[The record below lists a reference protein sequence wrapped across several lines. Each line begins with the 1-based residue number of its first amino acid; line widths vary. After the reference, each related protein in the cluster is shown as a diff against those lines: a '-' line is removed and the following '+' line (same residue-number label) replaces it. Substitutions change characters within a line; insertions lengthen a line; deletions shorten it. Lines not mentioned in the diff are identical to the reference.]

1 MPEPLSPIGR
11 TISHYRV
18 IEKLG
23 GGGMGV
29 VYKAE
34 DTSLRRFVALKF
46 LPDDVA
52 RDPQALERFRREA
65 QAASALNH
73 PNICTIHEIGEADGL
88 TFIAME
94 FLDGMTLK
102 HRIGGQP
109 MELESILALGI
120 QIADG
125 LDAAHAEGVVHRDIK
140 PANIFVTKRG
150 HAKILDF
157 GLAKLAPSPRIA
169 QGMGV
174 SSMPTALSEEML
186 TSPGTAVGTVA
197 YMSPE
202 QVRGK
207 ELDARTDLFSFGV
220 VLYEMATGALPFR
233 GDTTGVVF
241 EAILNREPVAPV
253 RLNPDL
259 PPKFEEIINRAVE
272 KDRNLRYQHASDLRA
287 ELQRLKRDT
296 ESGRSASVAQQA
308 SDSGAVRASETGDP
322 ASQAAGSSG
331 RAPAG
336 SSARASVARAESGAT
351 PISGS
356 SVVESAKQH
365 KFGFG
370 AGLVVGLLLLAAAGY
385 GVYSLFVSKNA
396 PPFQNFAISQISNNG
411 KSALAA
417 ISPDGKY
424 ILSELNDEGKTSL
437 WLRHVPTNSDTQV
450 IAPAEAIYT
459 DLLFSPD
466 GNYIYFIKAEAA
478 TQDVRDLFRAPVLG
492 GPPQLVIHDIDSGIS
507 FSSDGKRFAFLR
519 DNNPEVG
526 KYQFRTA
533 SSDGSDEKMFAG
545 GPMAEATRNIGWLP
559 NSEQVAKIELNF
571 GDQLSSIKLFDIGSG
586 QSKRIAGSKDKLLE
600 RIVWLPDAKGF
611 LVLYQDASS
620 RFTRDQIGF
629 FSYPGGQFRSVT
641 KDTND
646 YRTLTLS
653 ADAKTLATVQR
664 RTLRNFYVIPAAGT
678 GANLPGPALAKERD
692 ISDFAWAGADA
703 VYLATGDNFERES
716 LDGSNKT
723 ILLSDVGI
731 FGINPCPDR
740 QSVVFSWGGQGGGNH
755 INIWRTNL
763 TGADAKQI
771 TFGAVDLFPVCSADS
786 KWAFYSDPR
795 REGVQRAP
803 LDGSEKPADVPGTI
817 VPHAIVAS
825 RNVAVS
831 ADGKYLAWV
840 VTLTAANQPTA
851 NAQKIA
857 LLDLGAG
864 PEPHVRLLDPDSRI
878 RGLPSF
884 TPDGKA
890 MAYSI
895 RENGVENLWFQPLDG
910 SPGRQLT
917 NFPDELID
925 TYHWSP
931 DGKSIGMIRLH
942 TESDVVLLRESGATA
957 P

>member
-1 MPEPLSPIGR
+1 MPEPQSPIGR

-34 DTSLRRFVALKF
+34 DVSLRRFVALKF

-73 PNICTIHEIGEADGL
+73 PNICTIHEIGEAEGQA
-88 TFIAME
+88 FIAME
-94 FLDGMTLK
+94 FLDGVTLK

-169 QGMGV
+169 QGMSA
-174 SSMPTALSEEML
+174 SSMPTAMSEEML

-259 PPKFEEIINRAVE
+259 PAKLEEIINRAVE
-272 KDRNLRYQHASDLRA
+272 KDRNLRYQHASDLRV
-287 ELQRLKRDT
+287 ELQRLKRDI
-296 ESGRSASVAQQA
+296 ESGRSASVVQLA
-308 SDSGAVRASETGDP
+308 SDSDAVRVSARRDQAFET
-322 ASQAAGSSG
+322 AGPSG
-331 RAPAG
+331 RAKTG
-336 SSARASVARAESGAT
+336 SSSRAAVVRAESGT
-351 PISGS
+351 TQTSGS

-365 KFGFG
+365 KFGFA
-370 AGLVVGLLLLAAAGY
+370 AGVVVGLLLLAAAGY
-385 GVYSLFVSKNA
+385 GVYSLVAGKSS

-424 ILSELNDEGKTSL
+424 ILSELNDAGKTSL

-492 GPPQLVIHDIDSGIS
+492 GAPQLVIHDIDSGIS
-507 FSSDGKRFAFLR
+507 FSSDGKRFAFMR

-533 SSDGSDEKMFAG
+533 RSDGSDEKMFAG
-545 GPMAEATRNIGWLP
+545 GPMAEATRYIAWLP

-586 QSKRIAGSKDKLLE
+586 QSKLIATSKDKFFE
-600 RIVWLPDAKGF
+600 RMVWLPDGKGL
-611 LVLYQDASS
+611 LVLYQDVIT

-629 FSYPGGQFRSVT
+629 FPYPGGQFRSVT

-664 RTLRNFYVIPAAGT
+664 RTLRNLYVFPAAGT
-678 GANLPGPALAKERD
+678 GTNLPAPALPKERN
-692 ISDFAWAGADA
+692 ISDFAWAGTDG
-703 VYLATGDNFERES
+703 VYLAREGNFERES

-723 ILLSDVGI
+723 ILLSNVGI
-731 FGINPCPDR
+731 FGINPCPDG

-755 INIWRTNL
+755 INIWRTNPS
-763 TGADAKQI
+763 GADAKQL
-771 TFGAVDLFPVCSADS
+771 TFGAVDLLPVCSADS
-786 KWAFYSDPR
+786 KSAFYTDARS
-795 REGVQRAP
+795 EGVYRAP
-803 LDGSEKPADVPGTI
+803 LDGSEKPSIVPGTI
-817 VPHAIVAS
+817 VPHAIIAS

-831 ADGKYLAWV
+831 ADRKYLAWV
-840 VTLTAANQPTA
+840 ITVPAANEA
-851 NAQKIA
+851 SARVQKIA
-857 LLDLGAG
+857 LLDLAAG
-864 PEPHVRLLDPDSRI
+864 PEPHVRLLDPDLRL

-890 MAYSI
+890 MVYTI
-895 RENGVENLWFQPLDG
+895 RANGVENLWFQPLDG
-910 SPGRQLT
+910 ASGHQLT

-931 DGKSIGMIRLH
+931 DGKSVGMIRSQ
-942 TESDVVLLRESGATA
+942 TESDVVLLRESGATTQ
-957 P
+957 

>member
-1 MPEPLSPIGR
+1 MPEPQSPIGR

-34 DTSLRRFVALKF
+34 DVSLRRFVALKF

-73 PNICTIHEIGEADGL
+73 PNICTIHEIGEAEGQA
-88 TFIAME
+88 FIAME
-94 FLDGMTLK
+94 FLDGVTLK

-140 PANIFVTKRG
+140 PANIFVTKRS

-174 SSMPTALSEEML
+174 SSMPTAMSEEML

-259 PPKFEEIINRAVE
+259 PVKLEEIINRAVE
-272 KDRNLRYQHASDLRA
+272 KDRNLRYQHASDLRV
-287 ELQRLKRDT
+287 ELQRLKRDM
-296 ESGRSASVAQQA
+296 ESGRSSSVAQLA
-308 SDSGAVRASETGDP
+308 SDSDAVRVSERRD
-322 ASQAAGSSG
+322 QAFETAGSSDC
-331 RAPAG
+331 AKTG
-336 SSARASVARAESGAT
+336 SSSRVAVVRAESGAT
-351 PISGS
+351 QTSGS
-356 SVVESAKQH
+356 SVVEVAKQH
-365 KFGFG
+365 KFGFL
-370 AGLVVGLLLLAAAGY
+370 AGVVVGLLLLTAAGY
-385 GVYSLFVSKNA
+385 GVYSLVARKNS

-411 KSALAA
+411 KSQLAA
-417 ISPDGKY
+417 ISPEGKY
-424 ILSELNDEGKTSL
+424 ILSELDDGGKTSL

-450 IAPAEAIYT
+450 IPPAEAIYT
-459 DLLFSPD
+459 DLSFSPD

-478 TQDVRDLFRAPVLG
+478 TQDTRDLFRAPVLG
-492 GPPQLVIHDIDSGIS
+492 GAPQLVIHDIDSGIS
-507 FSSDGKRFAFLR
+507 FSPDGKRFAFMR
-519 DNNPEVG
+519 DNNPDVG

-533 SSDGSDEKMFAG
+533 NPDGSDEKMFAG
-545 GPMAEATRNIGWLP
+545 GPMAEASRNVAWLP

-571 GDQLSSIKLFDIGSG
+571 GDQLSAIKLFDIGSG
-586 QSKRIAGSKDKLLE
+586 QSKLIATSKDRLLD
-600 RIVWLPDAKGF
+600 RMVWLPDGKG
-611 LVLYQDASS
+611 LLTLYQDASTHYA
-620 RFTRDQIGF
+620 RTQIGF
-629 FSYPGGQFRSVT
+629 ISYPGGQFRAVT

-653 ADAKTLATVQR
+653 VDAKTLATVQR
-664 RTLRNFYVIPAAGT
+664 RTLRNLYVFPAAGT
-678 GANLPGPALAKERD
+678 DSNLPAPALPKERD
-692 ISDFAWAGADA
+692 ISDFAWAGTEGF
-703 VYLATGDNFERES
+703 YLARQYNFERVS

-723 ILLSDVGI
+723 ILLSNVGI
-731 FGINPCPDR
+731 FGINPCHDG

-755 INIWRTNL
+755 VNVWRTN
-763 TGADAKQI
+763 TSGADAKQL
-771 TFGAVDLFPVCSADS
+771 TFGAADFFPLCSADS
-786 KWAFYSDPR
+786 KWAFYSDAR
-795 REGVQRAP
+795 SQGVWRVP
-803 LDGSEKPADVPGTI
+803 LDGSEKPALVPGTI
-817 VPHAIVAS
+817 VPHSIIVS
-825 RNVAVS
+825 RTIAVS
-831 ADGKYLAWV
+831 ADGRYMAWV
-840 VTLTAANQPTA
+840 ITARVSGSPAGR
-851 NAQKIA
+851 QKIA
-857 LLDLGAG
+857 LLELSAGA
-864 PEPHVRLLDPDSRI
+864 EPNARLLDPDPRV

-890 MAYSI
+890 IVYTI
-895 RENGVENLWFQPLDG
+895 RANGVENLWLQPLDG
-910 SPGRQLT
+910 STGRQLT

-931 DGKSIGMIRLH
+931 DGKSLGMIRSQ
-942 TESDVVLLRESGATA
+942 TESDVVLLHESGATTQ
-957 P
+957 

>member
-1 MPEPLSPIGR
+1 MPEPQSPIGR

-34 DTSLRRFVALKF
+34 DVSLRRFVALKF

-73 PNICTIHEIGEADGL
+73 PNICTIHEIGEAEGQA
-88 TFIAME
+88 FIAME
-94 FLDGMTLK
+94 FLDGVTLK

-174 SSMPTALSEEML
+174 SSMPTAMSEEML

-259 PPKFEEIINRAVE
+259 PAKLEEIINRAVE

-287 ELQRLKRDT
+287 ELQRLKRDM
-296 ESGRSASVAQQA
+296 ESGRSASVAQLA
-308 SDSGAVRASETGDP
+308 SDSDAVRVSERRD
-322 ASQAAGSSG
+322 QAFETAGSSD
-331 RAPAG
+331 RAKTG
-336 SSARASVARAESGAT
+336 SSSRVAVVRAESGAT
-351 PISGS
+351 QTSGS
-356 SVVESAKQH
+356 SVVEAAKQH
-365 KFGFG
+365 KFGFV
-370 AGLVVGLLLLAAAGY
+370 AGVVVGLLLLAAAGY
-385 GVYSLFVSKNA
+385 GVYSLVAGKNS
-396 PPFQNFAISQISNNG
+396 PPFQNFSISQISNNG
-411 KSALAA
+411 KSQLAA

-424 ILSELNDEGKTSL
+424 ILSELDDGGKTSL

-450 IAPAEAIYT
+450 IPPAEAIYT

-478 TQDVRDLFRAPVLG
+478 TQDTRDLFRAPVLG
-492 GPPQLVIHDIDSGIS
+492 GAPQLVIHDIDSGIS
-507 FSSDGKRFAFLR
+507 FSPDGKRFAFMR
-519 DNNPEVG
+519 DNNPDIG

-533 SSDGSDEKMFAG
+533 NSDGSDEKMFVG
-545 GPMAEATRNIGWLP
+545 GPMAEASRDIAWLP
-559 NSEQVAKIELNF
+559 KSEQVAKVELNF
-571 GDQLSSIKLFDIGSG
+571 GDQLSAIKLFDIGSG
-586 QSKRIAGSKDKLLE
+586 QSKLIATSKDRLLY
-600 RIVWLPDAKGF
+600 RIVWLPDGKG
-611 LVLYQDASS
+611 LLALYQDASMHYA
-620 RFTRDQIGF
+620 RNQIGF
-629 FSYPGGQFRSVT
+629 ISYPEGQFRAVT

-664 RTLRNFYVIPAAGT
+664 RTLRNFYVFPAAGT
-678 GANLPGPALAKERD
+678 GSNLPAPALPKERD
-692 ISDFAWAGADA
+692 ISDFAWAGTEGF
-703 VYLATGDNFERES
+703 YLARQYNFERVS
-716 LDGSNKT
+716 FDGGNKT
-723 ILLSDVGI
+723 ILLSNVGI
-731 FGINPCPDR
+731 FGINPCHDG

-755 INIWRTNL
+755 INVWRTN
-763 TGADAKQI
+763 TSGADAKQL
-771 TFGAVDLFPVCSADS
+771 TFGTVDLFPVCSTDS
-786 KWAFYSDPR
+786 KWAFYTDVRSQ
-795 REGVQRAP
+795 GVWRVP
-803 LDGSEKPADVPGTI
+803 LDGSDKPALVPGTI
-817 VPHAIVAS
+817 VPHSIIVA
-825 RNVAVS
+825 RNIAVS
-831 ADGKYLAWV
+831 ADGRYLAWV
-840 VTLTAANQPTA
+840 ITAHVNGSPAGR
-851 NAQKIA
+851 QKIA
-857 LLDLGAG
+857 LLELSAGA
-864 PEPHVRLLDPDSRI
+864 EPNARLLDPDPRV

-890 MAYSI
+890 IVYTI
-895 RENGVENLWFQPLDG
+895 RANGVENLWLQPLDG
-910 SPGRQLT
+910 STGRQLT
-917 NFPDELID
+917 NFQDELID

-931 DGKSIGMIRLH
+931 DGKSLGMIRSQ
-942 TESDVVLLRESGATA
+942 TESDVVLLHESGTTTQ
-957 P
+957 